1 MGATYKN
8 GKKAKK
14 EEEKKKKKKDTQQF
28 FIWFLLQFISNLK
41 FNQII

>member
-1 MGATYKN
+1 MGPTYKN

-14 EEEKKKKKKDTQQF
+14 EEKKKKKDTQQF
-28 FIWFLLQFISNLK
+28 FTWFLLRFISNPK